1 MTMESFAAT
10 FPRIAIDSTFKG
22 WFVSTLLLF
31 AWFGSLINGPLA
43 DWLGRK
49 GSMQLAVVIFIL
61 GAAFQTA
68 ASDVP
73 LLFAGSYRSCLLD
86 LSI

>member
-1 MTMESFAAT
+1 MESFAAT

-49 GSMQLAVVIFIL
+49 ARCSSPSSSSSL
-61 GAAFQTA
+61 
-68 ASDVP
+68 VP
-73 LLFAGSYRSCLLD
+73 PSRQQQATSRYFLPVRTEFACLIYPY
-86 LSI
+86 S